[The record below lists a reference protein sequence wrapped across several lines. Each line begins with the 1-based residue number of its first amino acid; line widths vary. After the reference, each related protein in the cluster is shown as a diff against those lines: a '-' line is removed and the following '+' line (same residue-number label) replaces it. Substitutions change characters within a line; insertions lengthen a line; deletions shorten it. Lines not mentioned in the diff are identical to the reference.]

1 MNTYPNMATVTQQ
14 FPRPTVGALD
24 EAVHAAL
31 AGAFPSGERF
41 FGKRIAVAVGSRGIT
56 GIAAITKTVVAFLRD
71 HGAHPFLIPAMGSH
85 GGGAEEGQRKL
96 LAEYGVTPE
105 AIGVPLDTDLTT
117 VCLGETPEGFPVYFS
132 RVAMESDGVL
142 LINRVKPHTDF
153 RGEVESGL
161 CKMITIGLGKIDG
174 ANAMHSRIT
183 HWNHD
188 QIILPITRLALQT
201 APIVG
206 GLAVVENAYHETALV
221 EFVLPANFEERDK
234 ALLAQARTL
243 MPSLPVEQAD
253 VLLIDQIGKN
263 ISGAG
268 MDPNIAGRWFRIN
281 SIWQD
286 KPNFTRIC
294 VLGLTA
300 ETEGNAVGIGLAD
313 FCNRRV
319 VDAMDR
325 DITYLNAVISRNTV
339 NAHLPMVFDT
349 DRAMMAMVTQSM
361 GAGIT
366 PETMRIVRIPNTLD
380 ITRIQVSEPLIDELK
395 IHPQVA
401 SISVPEA
408 MVFDA
413 MGNLPF
419 LQ

>member
-1 MNTYPNMATVTQQ
+1 M
-14 FPRPTVGALD
+14 
-24 EAVHAAL
+24 
-31 AGAFPSGERF
+31 
-41 FGKRIAVAVGSRGIT
+41 
-56 GIAAITKTVVAFLRD
+56 
-71 HGAHPFLIPAMGSH
+71 
-85 GGGAEEGQRKL
+85 
-96 LAEYGVTPE
+96 
-105 AIGVPLDTDLTT
+105 
-117 VCLGETPEGFPVYFS
+117 
-132 RVAMESDGVL
+132 
-142 LINRVKPHTDF
+142 
-153 RGEVESGL
+153 
-161 CKMITIGLGKIDG
+161 
-174 ANAMHSRIT
+174 
-183 HWNHD
+183 
-188 QIILPITRLALQT
+188 
-201 APIVG
+201 
-206 GLAVVENAYHETALV
+206 VENAYHETALV

-319 VDAMDR
+319 VDSMDR

-339 NAHLPMVFDT
+339 NAHLPMVLDT
-349 DRAMMAMVTQSM
+349 DRAMMAMVAQSM

-366 PETMRIVRIPNTLD
+366 PETMRIVRIANTLD
-380 ITRIQVSEPLIDELK
+380 ITRIQVSEPLIQELK
-395 IHPQVA
+395 THPQVA
-401 SISVPEA
+401 SISAPEV

-419 LQ
+419 LK